1 MIPKAQQR
9 WEASTPRHHC
19 RHCLRFISLYQ
30 IWAFFLYA
38 ERSTS
43 WICFYFTDKYLYA
56 SYNNVELIE
65 QALR

>member
-1 MIPKAQQR
+1 LHR
-9 WEASTPRHHC
+9 
-19 RHCLRFISLYQ
+19 

-56 SYNNVELIE
+56 GYNVKLVE